1 MIGICQ
7 SVITKQTTWAFPFL
21 HNKKRTYQ
29 PKSANGKKAEEGSPK
44 IIFAVTYRYINPLCK
59 RAFSQPSLSWYRISS
74 ANKTV
79 RFHQQQRG
87 IHCHIIISLRE
98 TLKFFLPSI
107 CHYILPY
114 LVSFL
119 LPTFTITVF
128 IEHGS
133 YLCTTVQS
141 HPTHHFG

>member
-7 SVITKQTTWAFPFL
+7 NIIKQTTGFFL
-21 HNKKRTYQ
+21 FSDNKKRTYQ
-29 PKSANGKKAEEGSPK
+29 PKSANGKSRGRKPE
-44 IIFAVTYRYINPLCK
+44 IIFAVLPVH
-59 RAFSQPSLSWYRISS
+59 QSLMQKSFFHSLHCLMVSDIVCC
-74 ANKTV
+74 NKTV